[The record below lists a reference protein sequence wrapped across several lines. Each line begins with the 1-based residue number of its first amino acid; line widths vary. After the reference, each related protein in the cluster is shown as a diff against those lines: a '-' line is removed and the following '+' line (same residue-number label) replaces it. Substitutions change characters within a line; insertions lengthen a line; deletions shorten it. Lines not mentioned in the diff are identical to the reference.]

1 MANQRN
7 TVHDDIHE
15 AHGEATEKELVACTR
30 ERSDGS
36 SDFKG
41 GELVEVH
48 RQNMEEGSPYTRP
61 DSDTQGSDEP
71 QRRRGRKRAHPEE
84 TQDDVKERRK
94 QTNRKYYQKRVKS
107 EKIIDQPEDDTY
119 QVSVKQWK
127 CTLLSRNNGL
137 TPRPLSM
144 TTDDYLLVHE
154 KAQQLIESMG
164 YEDEAK
170 KTNALKLI
178 MNESIRTHIEE
189 VQQRLANHPRQS
201 ATTARASV
209 PKATQKASDRK
220 WLSES
225 QPDVFVPLLMA
236 LLSVLANGRTSE
248 TIMATVRTHINSF
261 TNKLTAIRERK
272 RQHPDTIATQT
283 TR

>member
-1 MANQRN
+1 M
-7 TVHDDIHE
+7 
-15 AHGEATEKELVACTR
+15 
-30 ERSDGS
+30 
-36 SDFKG
+36 
-41 GELVEVH
+41 
-48 RQNMEEGSPYTRP
+48 
-61 DSDTQGSDEP
+61 
-71 QRRRGRKRAHPEE
+71 
-84 TQDDVKERRK
+84 KERRR
-94 QTNRKYYQKRVKS
+94 QTNRKYYQKRAKPV
-107 EKIIDQPEDDTY
+107 EKQKTEEEDS
-119 QVSVKQWK
+119 SVKAWK
-127 CTLLSRNNGL
+127 YTLLSRNNGL
-137 TPRPLSM
+137 TPRPLTM
-144 TTDDYLLVHE
+144 TTDDYLLVHQ

-189 VQQRLANHPRQS
+189 VNQQRLASHPKHS

-209 PKATQKASDRK
+209 PKATQKSSDRK
-220 WLSES
+220 WGGLSES
-225 QPDVFVPLLMA
+225 PPDVFVPLLMA

-248 TIMATVRTHINSF
+248 TIMATVWTHINTF

>member
-1 MANQRN
+1 
-7 TVHDDIHE
+7 
-15 AHGEATEKELVACTR
+15 
-30 ERSDGS
+30 
-36 SDFKG
+36 
-41 GELVEVH
+41 
-48 RQNMEEGSPYTRP
+48 
-61 DSDTQGSDEP
+61 
-71 QRRRGRKRAHPEE
+71 
-84 TQDDVKERRK
+84 
-94 QTNRKYYQKRVKS
+94 
-107 EKIIDQPEDDTY
+107 
-119 QVSVKQWK
+119 
-127 CTLLSRNNGL
+127 
-137 TPRPLSM
+137 M

-189 VQQRLANHPRQS
+189 VNQQRLANHPRQS

-248 TIMATVRTHINSF
+248 TIMATVRTHITSF
-261 TNKLTAIRERK
+261 ANKLTAIRERK